1 MMDNRSGVKEFEMS
15 YWIRGAIVLGMAA
28 MGLSGAWLAKR
39 TMLPDAVVLPGVRI
53 DGVPAGDDPEGLAA
67 TQANA
72 LLSRRV
78 KLVAAGEMIEMT
90 LADLG
95 VRVDARAAADRAK
108 AIGKSGDILERWE
121 TTKKA
126 RDGGIDVPLLPT
138 VDHDVVVR
146 VLAPLKEAHDQQ
158 AASARLDLEHHTVMA
173 EKQGQ
178 YLDADG
184 MAIVVLRAARD
195 PNVTDIVVPIAKY
208 PPRINAE
215 FVKSLDVHAVVSSF
229 DTWFSRHGDQK
240 RRGENIDVAAQHID
254 GTVLAP
260 GELVSFNSIVGDRSE
275 DNGFQKSWE
284 IYKGEMVEG
293 VGGGTCQ
300 VASTLHAAA
309 FFGGMDILER
319 LPHSRPSAYIPMGL
333 DATVVFPSVD
343 LKMRNPYDF
352 PVVVHAKVDGN
363 KLTMQLLGPKKP
375 VRVAFGREILKTKP
389 YERKVEEDDKLHGT
403 KVLVKQ
409 HGLRG
414 YTIERLRTLTFD
426 DGSKKIEK
434 TKDTYPPTMEIYE
447 VPVGFDQTQLPPLPE
462 QTEDDEEEQTPPQA
476 TVATTA
482 PTVSSDPTTA
492 SADTAAYQVVDAP
505 GAHAPTTDQAHPK
518 KTFKLTR

>member
-1 MMDNRSGVKEFEMS
+1 MSLLVRSMIVVGMTGV
-15 YWIRGAIVLGMAA
+15 GLLG
-28 MGLSGAWLAKR
+28 GFLAKR
-39 TMLPDAVVLPGVRI
+39 QMLPDAVVLAGVRI
-53 DGVPAGDDPEGLAA
+53 DGVPAGDDPDTLAE
-67 TQANA
+67 TRANA
-72 LLSRRV
+72 LLARRV
-78 KLVAAGEMIEMT
+78 KLMVDGDMTEMS
-90 LADLG
+90 LGDLG
-95 VRVDARAAADRAK
+95 VRVDTKSVAERAR
-108 AIGKSGDILERWE
+108 AIGKSGDFIERWD
-121 TTKKA
+121 TAKKA
-126 RDGGIDVPLLPT
+126 KEGGIDVPLLPT
-138 VDHDVVVR
+138 VDHDVLVR
-146 VLAPLKEAHDQQ
+146 VIAPLKELHDQQ

-173 EKQGQ
+173 EKYGK

-184 MAIVVLRAARD
+184 AEIAVLRAARAPD
-195 PNVTDIVVPIAKY
+195 ATEVVVPIASY

-215 FVKSLDVHAVVSSF
+215 FVRSLDVHVVVSSF
-229 DTWFSRHGDQK
+229 DTWFGRHGDQK
-240 RRGENIDVAAQHID
+240 RRGDNIDVAAQHLD

-309 FFGGMDILER
+309 FFGGLDILER

-375 VRVAFGREILKTKP
+375 VRVAFGREILKAKP

-403 KVLVKQ
+403 KVFIKQ
-409 HGLRG
+409 HGMRG

-426 DGSKKIEK
+426 DGTQKIEK

-447 VPVGFDQTQLPPLPE
+447 VPVGFDQSQLPPLPE
-462 QTEDDEEEQTPPQA
+462 QTEDVDDEQNPP
-476 TVATTA
+476 ATT
-482 PTVSSDPTTA
+482 TTA
-492 SADTAAYQVVDAP
+492 QVTTSTDGATASTDSPYQLVDAP
-505 GAHAPTTDQAHPK
+505 GAHAPTADQAHPK